1 MMDDALADGEAA
13 LWALGARD
21 AAPRP
26 MSPAFVAEVASLRE
40 AVALIALGLDAVTP
54 DARVWPA
61 LERELATTSTRKRR
75 AWIPYGVAGAS
86 VVAAAATTLLWL
98 DARRARD
105 DASIDRAALRER
117 MNPLTSPDLTL
128 TTFRGPDAGV
138 ARVLAGEGG
147 RRWLV
152 IAIDLPSVAGHD
164 YQLWFVP
171 EKGDPVSAGLLR
183 PDLLGVHDAVTTV
196 PASLGRVRPAISLEP
211 VGGSPSPTDVKLV
224 GETI

>member
-1 MMDDALADGEAA
+1 MVMMDDAGADGEAA

-26 MSPAFVAEVASLRE
+26 MSPAFIAEVASLRE
-40 AVALIALGLDAVTP
+40 AVALLALGLDAVTP

-61 LERELATTSTRKRR
+61 IERDIVPQRARR
-75 AWIPYGVAGAS
+75 PRVPYAVAGAS
-86 VVAAAATTLLWL
+86 IAAAAATTLLWL
-98 DARRARD
+98 EARGEREHV
-105 DASIDRAALRER
+105 SSDRAALRDR
-117 MNPLTSPDLTL
+117 LDPLTSPDLTL
-128 TTFRGPDAGV
+128 TTFRGQDAGV

-152 IAIDLPSVAGHD
+152 IALDLPSVAGHD

-211 VGGSPSPTDVKLV
+211 AGGSPAPTDVKLV